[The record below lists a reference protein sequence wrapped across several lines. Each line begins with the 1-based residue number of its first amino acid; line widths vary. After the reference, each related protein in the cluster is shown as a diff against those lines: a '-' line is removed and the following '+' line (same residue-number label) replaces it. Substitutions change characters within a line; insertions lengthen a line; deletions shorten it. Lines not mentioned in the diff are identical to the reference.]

1 MKFHSQMQKGLFL
14 PVQGSDALMSTLN
27 VSAANLFRS
36 LFIFPE
42 HSSSVAVGNA
52 ANTARYPATLAALPT
67 GTEEDS
73 SRKTNKLGNK
83 LAAETFNVDIS
94 ASEPSTGK
102 NRPFCICE

>member
-1 MKFHSQMQKGLFL
+1 MAVSFL
-14 PVQGSDALMSTLN
+14 LI
-27 VSAANLFRS
+27 NLLSKCCWMYTASIDFEGK
-36 LFIFPE
+36 LINKNETAIFYP
-42 HSSSVAVGNA
+42 VGNA

-94 ASEPSTGK
+94 ASELSTGK
-102 NRPFCICE
+102 NKPFCICE